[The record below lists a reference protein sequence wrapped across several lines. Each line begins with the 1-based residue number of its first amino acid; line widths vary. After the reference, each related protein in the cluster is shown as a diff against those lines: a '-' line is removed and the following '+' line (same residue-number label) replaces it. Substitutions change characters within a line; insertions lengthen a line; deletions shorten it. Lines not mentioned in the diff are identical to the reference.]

1 MFTEVMKPVNNKSLI
16 AFLFDQMNKLD
27 ENIIDVEKAKAQ
39 ANLAKQVNNA
49 MKYELDLAKVK
60 MEISTFNN
68 TSFTK
73 VELRNV
79 ESKNFD

>member
-1 MFTEVMKPVNNKSLI
+1 MTPVNNKSLI

-27 ENIIDVEKAKAQ
+27 ENVIDVEQAKAQ

-49 MKYELDLAKVK
+49 MKYELDLVKVK
-60 MEISTFNN
+60 MEISEFNK
-68 TSFTK
+68 TSSDK